1 MLAAAVKPRDAALV
15 ALLGLNGL
23 RISEALGANV
33 DDLSWE
39 RGHRTLRVRGKGG
52 KLSVVPLAPRT
63 VAAVDALIEL
73 SGDELSAPIFRT
85 RTGARLDRYGAHK
98 IVRRLARKAGID
110 KAVSAHSFRH
120 GFVTNALDAG
130 VSLKGRAGRC
140 EACGPTDDPAIRPS
154 EELAGSARYLR
165 RRGLRGRMSY
175 PSVKIV

>member
-85 RTGARLDRYGAHK
+85 RTGARLG
-98 IVRRLARKAGID
+98 VVTQQVAG
-110 KAVSAHSFRH
+110 
-120 GFVTNALDAG
+120 
-130 VSLKGRAGRC
+130 
-140 EACGPTDDPAIRPS
+140 
-154 EELAGSARYLR
+154 
-165 RRGLRGRMSY
+165 
-175 PSVKIV
+175 